1 MWFTKSSNRFDFEHY
16 HEPAVENLPGIPLN
30 FSHFDQSR
38 ALWRARSPLPEP
50 SVASW
55 ISVDRLAILQTPPHL
70 SVDGVA
76 QGLRVYAVQ
85 PLDLVA
91 QRFDVD

>member
-50 SVASW
+50 SVASGYLLTG
-55 ISVDRLAILQTPPHL
+55 SQFSRRHL
-70 SVDGVA
+70 T
-76 QGLRVYAVQ
+76 
-85 PLDLVA
+85 
-91 QRFDVD
+91 

>member
-1 MWFTKSSNRFDFEHY
+1 MAWADFSLAGAVLQSDSTMWFTKSSNRFDFEHY

-55 ISVDRLAILQTPPHL
+55 ISC
-70 SVDGVA
+70 
-76 QGLRVYAVQ
+76 
-85 PLDLVA
+85 
-91 QRFDVD
+91 